1 MLLYPIQKTA
11 NFQTQREQYTER
23 LLNSCTC
30 IRTGMTLGGLSV
42 FVCCVGM
49 AVPLNRTG
57 CESPPLFLVV
67 AIHEAILQL
76 NQIIYGRKKN

>member
-1 MLLYPIQKTA
+1 MLLSPIQKTA
-11 NFQTQREQYTER
+11 NFQTQREQCTER
-23 LLNSCTC
+23 LLHSCTC

-57 CESPPLFLVV
+57 CESPPLLFGGGSNSGNI
-67 AIHEAILQL
+67 AH
-76 NQIIYGRKKN
+76 NQIMSNYE